1 MPSNKDSI
9 HAVYQA
15 FGRGDVPTVLS
26 VLAADASWTEAE
38 GFPYAGTYIGPQAV
52 LENVFMKIGAE
63 WTDFAALPN
72 ELVADGDT
80 VVGLGDYSGTYK
92 ATGKFMKVPF
102 AHVWKFKNGKVRRF
116 LQITDTAVVQRAL
129 R

>member
-1 MPSNKDSI
+1 VTNNKDSI
-9 HAVYQA
+9 RAVYQS
-15 FGRGDVPTVLS
+15 FSRGDVPAVLS
-26 VLAADASWTEAE
+26 ILTADASWTEAE

-63 WTDFAALPN
+63 WTDFAAVPN

-80 VVGLGDYSGTYK
+80 VVGLGEYSGTYK
-92 ATGKFMKVPF
+92 ATGKFMRVPF
-102 AHVWKFKNGKVRRF
+102 AHVWKFKNGKVHRF